1 MLQHRCISCDGAC
14 CCLLQQISMW
24 RSSDPNDKRTEDVIL
39 HDDFDTCPPISVQR
53 RRRHGDHRR
62 KRAGEK
68 VVASTNQLWPYSR
81 ISATVATLNTASVGY
96 QSEPIE
102 IHTPEG
108 RKLFC
113 DVSGSVLAPLLVI
126 MYTTPLSTLIS
137 SLFFELSPLCRRY
150 STYFFFYP

>member
-1 MLQHRCISCDGAC
+1 
-14 CCLLQQISMW
+14 MW

-96 QSEPIE
+96 QSDPIE

-108 RKLFC
+108 RKPSLLWYSVFLVLFLRIFC
-113 DVSGSVLAPLLVI
+113 KVLFL
-126 MYTTPLSTLIS
+126 MYSTPLSTLTS
-137 SLFFELSPLCRRY
+137 SLFFKLSLLCRRY
-150 STYFFFYP
+150 STFFLLLPMTFSFRTLCE